1 MQSRL
6 LGVLIDFFAYDVSLS
21 QGGGNVDEALVAGAA
36 ELQCE
41 VALLVNELAVD
52 EYIDIAEQLVHSR
65 VAQGLQFLERIARV
79 APDVQTARMHGLC
92 EAGERR
98 GLGEGLAPRERDT
111 TEQRVLVKGGE
122 DVLGRGELAARIA
135 LRLGVL
141 ATGAAAR
148 TALYEHG
155 KADTFAIQQMYVK
168 PLLPYEIFVANLEAG
183 NDKQLMIKALVES
196 LDLTIGPTKALGT
209 ICAVSSLEEIYD
221 KHGYHVLERTLM
233 LCIGAWEGEQ
243 NSLSAN
249 MLRGVCRLVVAFG
262 DSMRDDM
269 FVEKVGRFSAKDI
282 SRTAKERRAGSLGY
296 AEAMLLAYNR
306 KMRYPLRWGKLYNKK
321 GVDDTGPDVETDMEP
336 DDSEDD

>member
-1 MQSRL
+1 MDDLTFCEDGHVYELDGERIPS
-6 LGVLIDFFAYDVSLS
+6 VSDLCRFIRREVYADAPAW
-21 QGGGNVDEALVAGAA
+21 QMEAAAERGTKVHAAAEALDMVGTA
-36 ELQCE
+36 EIE
-41 VALLVNELAVD
+41 D
-52 EYIDIAEQLVHSR
+52 EYLPYMME
-65 VAQGLQFLERIARV
+65 
-79 APDVQTARMHGLC
+79 
-92 EAGERR
+92 
-98 GLGEGLAPRERDT
+98 
-111 TEQRVLVKGGE
+111 
-122 DVLGRGELAARIA
+122 
-135 LRLGVL
+135 
-141 ATGAAAR
+141 
-148 TALYEHG
+148 
-155 KADTFAIQQMYVK
+155 ADTFANQQKYVK
-168 PLLPYEIFVANLEAG
+168 PLLPYDIFVANLEAG

-196 LDLTIGPTKALGT
+196 MDLSIGPTKALGT

-249 MLRGVCRLVVAFG
+249 MLKGVCRMVVAYG
-262 DSMRDDM
+262 DSMRDDL

-321 GVDDTGPDVETDMEP
+321 GTEDMGPDVETDMEP

>member
-1 MQSRL
+1 MDYT
-6 LGVLIDFFAYDVSLS
+6 V
-21 QGGGNVDEALVAGAA
+21 E
-36 ELQCE
+36 
-41 VALLVNELAVD
+41 
-52 EYIDIAEQLVHSR
+52 
-65 VAQGLQFLERIARV
+65 
-79 APDVQTARMHGLC
+79 
-92 EAGERR
+92 
-98 GLGEGLAPRERDT
+98 
-111 TEQRVLVKGGE
+111 
-122 DVLGRGELAARIA
+122 
-135 LRLGVL
+135 
-141 ATGAAAR
+141 
-148 TALYEHG
+148 
-155 KADTFAIQQMYVK
+155 ADTFANQQKYVK

-196 LDLTIGPTKALGT
+196 LNLTIGPTKAPGT

-249 MLRGVCRLVVAFG
+249 MLKGVCRLVVAFG
-262 DSMRDDM
+262 DSMRDDL

-321 GVDDTGPDVETDMEP
+321 GTDDTGPDVESDMEP
-336 DDSEDD
+336 DDSEDDRSAP

>member
-1 MQSRL
+1 MEDLNQF
-6 LGVLIDFFAYDVSLS
+6 VPDVRFEKIPIRNLVSNQEYQRNLS
-21 QGGGNVDEALVAGAA
+21 QKHIRRTVANFDLLQVNPVKVSRRDGINYVFNGQHTIEIVAA
-36 ELQCE
+36 
-41 VALLVNELAVD
+41 V
-52 EYIDIAEQLVHSR
+52 S
-65 VAQGLQFLERIARV
+65 GS
-79 APDVQTARMHGLC
+79 
-92 EAGERR
+92 
-98 GLGEGLAPRERDT
+98 RDT
-111 TEQRVLVKGGE
+111 PVWCMVYDNMDYTLE
-122 DVLGRGELAARIA
+122 
-135 LRLGVL
+135 
-141 ATGAAAR
+141 
-148 TALYEHG
+148 
-155 KADTFAIQQMYVK
+155 ADTFANQQKFVK

-243 NSLSAN
+243 NSLSSN

-262 DSMRDDM
+262 DSMRDDL
-269 FVEKVGRFSAKDI
+269 FVEKVGRYSAKDI

-306 KMRYPLRWGKLYNKK
+306 KMRYPLRWGKLYSKK
-321 GVDDTGPDVETDMEP
+321 GMDDVGPDVDTDMEP

>member
-1 MQSRL
+1 MHIAIAVGELFTNRFVWNL
-6 LGVLIDFFAYDVSLS
+6 LIIDFDITRGDFKEKVWPLAASELIYVGRATERKLSNYGIHTVGQLAAVPPDILQGWFGINGLKLWAYA
-21 QGGGNVDEALVAGAA
+21 NGA
-36 ELQCE
+36 
-41 VALLVNELAVD
+41 D
-52 EYIDIAEQLVHSR
+52 KSR
-65 VAQGLQFLERIARV
+65 V
-79 APDVQTARMHGLC
+79 MH
-92 EAGERR
+92 
-98 GLGEGLAPRERDT
+98 
-111 TEQRVLVKGGE
+111 
-122 DVLGRGELAARIA
+122 
-135 LRLGVL
+135 
-141 ATGAAAR
+141 
-148 TALYEHG
+148 
-155 KADTFAIQQMYVK
+155 TFANQQKYVK
-168 PLLPYEIFVANLEAG
+168 PLLPYDIFVANLEAG

-249 MLRGVCRLVVAFG
+249 MLKGVCRLVVAYG

-321 GVDDTGPDVETDMEP
+321 GTEDMGPDVETDMEP

>member
-1 MQSRL
+1 M
-6 LGVLIDFFAYDVSLS
+6 
-21 QGGGNVDEALVAGAA
+21 
-36 ELQCE
+36 
-41 VALLVNELAVD
+41 
-52 EYIDIAEQLVHSR
+52 
-65 VAQGLQFLERIARV
+65 
-79 APDVQTARMHGLC
+79 
-92 EAGERR
+92 
-98 GLGEGLAPRERDT
+98 
-111 TEQRVLVKGGE
+111 
-122 DVLGRGELAARIA
+122 
-135 LRLGVL
+135 
-141 ATGAAAR
+141 
-148 TALYEHG
+148 
-155 KADTFAIQQMYVK
+155 
-168 PLLPYEIFVANLEAG
+168 
-183 NDKQLMIKALVES
+183 ES

-321 GVDDTGPDVETDMEP
+321 GVDDIGPDVETDMEP

>member
-1 MQSRL
+1 MSRRD
-6 LGVLIDFFAYDVSLS
+6 GINYVFNGQHTIEIVATVSGS
-21 QGGGNVDEALVAGAA
+21 
-36 ELQCE
+36 
-41 VALLVNELAVD
+41 
-52 EYIDIAEQLVHSR
+52 
-65 VAQGLQFLERIARV
+65 
-79 APDVQTARMHGLC
+79 
-92 EAGERR
+92 
-98 GLGEGLAPRERDT
+98 RDT
-111 TEQRVLVKGGE
+111 PVWCMVYDYMDYTLE
-122 DVLGRGELAARIA
+122 
-135 LRLGVL
+135 
-141 ATGAAAR
+141 
-148 TALYEHG
+148 
-155 KADTFAIQQMYVK
+155 ADTFANQQKFVK

-196 LDLTIGPTKALGT
+196 MDLTIGPTKALGT

-262 DSMRDDM
+262 DALRDDL
-269 FVEKVGRFSAKDI
+269 FVEKVGRYSAKDI

-321 GVDDTGPDVETDMEP
+321 GAEDIGPDVDSDIYSEDME
-336 DDSEDD
+336 DE